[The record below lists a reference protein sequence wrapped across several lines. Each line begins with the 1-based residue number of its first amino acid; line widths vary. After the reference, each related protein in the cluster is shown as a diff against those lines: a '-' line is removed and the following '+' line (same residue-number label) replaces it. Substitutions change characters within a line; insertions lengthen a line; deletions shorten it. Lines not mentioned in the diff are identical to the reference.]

1 METLWFVIIALMLA
15 TYVVRDG
22 FDFGAGILHLF
33 VAKSDTERRTV
44 LAAIGP
50 LWDGNEVWLVASG
63 GVLVYAFPRAY
74 SAGFSGFYMPLMMVL
89 WLLILRGISIEFRSH
104 QPNPLWRSFW
114 DGVFAFSSTLM
125 AIFLGAA
132 LGNVIR
138 GVPVDETGFFSG
150 PLFTDFTPG
159 IHPGVLDWYTV
170 LVGLFT
176 LAILAGHG
184 SLFLAWKTAGDI
196 HQRSL
201 AIAARVWVA
210 IAILMA
216 FTTVATATIRPNLY
230 GTLADRPWVWLLVL
244 LALGCLVSVF
254 VLVRRV
260 RELPAFLASAGYIVS
275 MLGATAALIYP
286 NILVS
291 TLGAANNLTIYNAAS
306 GGLAM
311 KIGLYWWI
319 PALLLAVGYFVF
331 LFHQFRGKVS
341 VEGEGHGY

>member
-1 METLWFVIIALMLA
+1 METLWFIVIALMLA
-15 TYVVRDG
+15 TYVVLDG

-33 VAKSDTERRTV
+33 VAREDRERRTV
-44 LAAIGP
+44 LGAIGP
-50 LWDGNEVWLVASG
+50 LWDGNEVWLIASG
-63 GVLVYAFPRAY
+63 GLLVYAFPRAY

-125 AIFLGAA
+125 AIFLGAS

-159 IHPGVLDWYTV
+159 VRPGVLDWYTV

-184 SLFLAWKTAGDI
+184 GLFLAWKTTGAV
-196 HQRSL
+196 HARSL

-210 IAILMA
+210 VAILMA
-216 FTTVATATIRPNLY
+216 LTTVATAAIRPNLY
-230 GTLADRPWVWLLVL
+230 GTLSERPWVWLLVL
-244 LALGCLVSVF
+244 LALGSLVSVF
-254 VLVRRV
+254 ILVRRA

-275 MLGATAALIYP
+275 MLGATAALVYP

-291 TLGAANNLTIYNAAS
+291 TLNPAYNLTIDNAAS

-319 PALLLAVGYFVF
+319 PALVLAVGYFVYMF
-331 LFHQFRGKVS
+331 RQFRGKV
-341 VEGEGHGY
+341 EPDGDGHGY